1 LARSEGVVFEG
12 TDVVELK
19 LPFKAEYVSMAR
31 LIVSGI
37 ASRMGFDIDTI
48 EDIKVAAAEVCNKLV
63 ERGSKTASNYSV
75 VYEVREDSLKIS
87 FGCEDKTLRCIFD
100 DEEDELGLSIITA
113 LMDEVELCSDGAF
126 LLSMSKMVEES
137 SW

>member
-1 LARSEGVVFEG
+1 MRSEGVVFEEI
-12 TDVVELK
+12 DVIELK

-31 LIVSGI
+31 LTVSGI

-63 ERGSKTASNYSV
+63 ERGSKTASNYFI
-75 VYEVREDSLKIS
+75 VYEVRGDSLKIS
-87 FGCEDKTLRCIFD
+87 FGCEDRTLRCIFD

-126 LLSMSKMVEES
+126 MLSMSKLVEES